1 LNFLLYQGINQKI
14 MSMDVSNYFW
24 EIETADAQPSYMN
37 GVFIVVTGCLTGPDR
52 IRRNFAQ
59 SFFLAPQ
66 DANGYFV
73 LNDVLRIAIDRTGV
87 VPVMANG
94 SILVPGGCAIPLQ
107 ANNVIPAQ
115 ANVVPLQSD
124 GNVPVPSDDPVSVSA
139 NGAGVG
145 DNSQASVTTLESGQY
160 Y

>member
-1 LNFLLYQGINQKI
+1 

-73 LNDVLRIAIDRTGV
+73 LNDVLRIAIDRTSV

-107 ANNVIPAQ
+107 ANGVG
-115 ANVVPLQSD
+115 PLQSNS
-124 GNVPVPSDDPVSVSA
+124 NVPVPSDDPVSVST
-139 NGAGVG
+139 NVAGVG
-145 DNSQASVTTLESGQY
+145 DTSQASVTTLESGQY